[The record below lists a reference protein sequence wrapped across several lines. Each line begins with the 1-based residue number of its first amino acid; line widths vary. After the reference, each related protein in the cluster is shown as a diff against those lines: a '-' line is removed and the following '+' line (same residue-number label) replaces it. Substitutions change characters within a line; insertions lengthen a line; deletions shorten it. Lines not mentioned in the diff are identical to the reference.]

1 MATAS
6 LQAALELSDVND
18 SGNTDESPSNKWHHP
33 PSFYCPISQ
42 QCMHDPVVLSD
53 GHSYERRYIERW
65 LSEKSTSP
73 VNGLQLDHLAVFP
86 NHSLRNAIEEYFQ
99 QVFSAHRRAIRKTIT
114 SPEGCSQ
121 TSLLRTIDALMQ
133 CTLLMGADLS
143 MEMSLRQIMAE
154 AKTLL
159 GADAASVF
167 LVDAE
172 SQELVSE
179 VNSTGEV
186 LRIPIWKGIAGHVA
200 TTGEPVIIRD
210 AYQDA
215 RFNKTVDK
223 NTGYRTRSIMCAPL
237 KVRGGNLIGVVQL
250 INKGSKG
257 ALAPMGS
264 RCRFSTDSEDDELCF
279 SADDLNF
286 LQVFAAQAAT
296 AVATS
301 TGFFEPEVQ
310 RSEPIDAAEVPQ
322 KASDSSVPGPSL
334 PPAASELLEQSF
346 DTWELDSLQLAKLTD
361 DKPLSSLGPFL
372 FEKLG
377 LVEHFGLDNR
387 KLAAF
392 FTELELGYDRA
403 LGGEVPYH
411 NRAHGASVLHGMH
424 AMLQHCGLAEV
435 ASRAFAEEES
445 ESLADGSGKLETL
458 ACLLAAAV
466 HDYEHTGVNNDFLV
480 KTSDERATRYND
492 QHVNENHHAAAAFA
506 LLQRSELDFL
516 SALPKKAFTRLRSL
530 VIELVLGTDMARSG
544 TIIDGFKEILP
555 AEPSTAF
562 APKNAKE
569 AVLLL
574 QMAMKCSDLG
584 HLALPW
590 EIHLAWV
597 RRLEAEFFAQ
607 GDREK
612 DLGLP
617 VSFLM
622 DRNKPGASETQVGFF
637 DFVVL
642 PLFRLLQRAAPSA
655 APLLASVVDNHEAWK
670 TSAGEPTAAV
680 EIDPTASTSTSDLL
694 PMEEGDEEEHVVRK
708 KRSGRAR
715 QRAAK
720 FWRSVRV
727 RTPSPW

>member
-1 MATAS
+1 
-6 LQAALELSDVND
+6 
-18 SGNTDESPSNKWHHP
+18 
-33 PSFYCPISQ
+33 
-42 QCMHDPVVLSD
+42 
-53 GHSYERRYIERW
+53 
-65 LSEKSTSP
+65 
-73 VNGLQLDHLAVFP
+73 
-86 NHSLRNAIEEYFQ
+86 
-99 QVFSAHRRAIRKTIT
+99 
-114 SPEGCSQ
+114 
-121 TSLLRTIDALMQ
+121 
-133 CTLLMGADLS
+133 
-143 MEMSLRQIMAE
+143 
-154 AKTLL
+154 
-159 GADAASVF
+159 
-167 LVDAE
+167 
-172 SQELVSE
+172 
-179 VNSTGEV
+179 
-186 LRIPIWKGIAGHVA
+186 
-200 TTGEPVIIRD
+200 
-210 AYQDA
+210 
-215 RFNKTVDK
+215 
-223 NTGYRTRSIMCAPL
+223 
-237 KVRGGNLIGVVQL
+237 
-250 INKGSKG
+250 
-257 ALAPMGS
+257 
-264 RCRFSTDSEDDELCF
+264 
-279 SADDLNF
+279 
-286 LQVFAAQAAT
+286 
-296 AVATS
+296 
-301 TGFFEPEVQ
+301 
-310 RSEPIDAAEVPQ
+310 
-322 KASDSSVPGPSL
+322 
-334 PPAASELLEQSF
+334 
-346 DTWELDSLQLAKLTD
+346 
-361 DKPLSSLGPFL
+361 
-372 FEKLG
+372 
-377 LVEHFGLDNR
+377 
-387 KLAAF
+387 
-392 FTELELGYDRA
+392 
-403 LGGEVPYH
+403 
-411 NRAHGASVLHGMH
+411 
-424 AMLQHCGLAEV
+424 
-435 ASRAFAEEES
+435 
-445 ESLADGSGKLETL
+445 
-458 ACLLAAAV
+458 
-466 HDYEHTGVNNDFLV
+466 V